1 MPKMYLRDENRN
13 HMELETGKASY
24 KTLVDNFVGD
34 IVLCNK
40 IMEEDIDLF
49 DNILIGYI
57 DEDTEIYQAY
67 ICNVNKMDLE
77 QLQEL
82 RTNDIIIAYSPL
94 LDVDV
99 LLVDHLGTSWSE
111 VPTDVKLTNEF

>member
-1 MPKMYLRDENRN
+1 MSKMYLSEANRN
-13 HMELETGKASY
+13 QMELETGKASY
-24 KTLVDNFVGD
+24 KTLVDNFVGNV
-34 IVLCNK
+34 VLCNK

-49 DNILIGYI
+49 DNVLVGYV

-67 ICNVNKMDLE
+67 ICNVSKMDLE

-99 LLVDHLGTSWSE
+99 LLVDHLGTSWEFVS
-111 VPTDVKLTNEF
+111 TDVKLTNEF